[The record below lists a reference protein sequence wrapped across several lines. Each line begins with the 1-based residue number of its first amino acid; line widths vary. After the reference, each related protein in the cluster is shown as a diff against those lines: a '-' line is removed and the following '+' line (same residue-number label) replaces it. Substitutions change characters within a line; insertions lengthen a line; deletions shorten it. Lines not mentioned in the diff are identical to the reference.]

1 METDFSITE
10 YLGDSRAEMKCI
22 LKQRYSDFIVNEI
35 TPQRVVVEVC
45 CDEESVSS
53 EKETGTTIA
62 CSIDED
68 AKAPDGVS
76 SQQVK
81 DVDDILSD
89 ATKLVNISTEGMD
102 KEARTKI
109 HEWVRRRYHGKLS
122 SQTRDGSI
130 AISFSKNDNR
140 KRKVWPEARPDYLH
154 FTLSKENKDSHYALS
169 LIAKFLGIKAS
180 NFGTCGTKDRRA
192 ITSQRVSVYRIDADR
207 MRALNSRL
215 RGMRLSDFQYCPQP
229 CSLGQLWG
237 NQFRIVLRCL
247 NGCTDEEICAR
258 LEEFKSRGFINYFGT
273 QRFGSCGVAT
283 AEVGLAIL
291 KRRYEEAVRTVLKQ
305 RPAMGCLRDALEEWN
320 KSGNASLSIK
330 KLSGAQAFAS
340 IEAQLLTSL
349 AKSKDNFSAA
359 LMKLPRN
366 TRSLY
371 VHAYQSLVWNKA
383 FASIEAQLLTSL
395 AKSKDN
401 FSAALMKLPRNTR
414 SLYVHAY
421 QSLVWNKVASRR
433 IKEFGCGVIEGDID
447 VKGKKVEGDDISLVA
462 LPLPSSNM
470 KLPENEVGKWYKEYM
485 EVDGVTSDMFKSIES
500 HYAIGDVLRELIVKP
515 EDVEYQILKYSDKDT
530 RLQPDLN
537 GEYDKEKIGSGDL
550 RALSLKFSLPSGCY
564 ATVALRQL
572 TRIDMGKMAQSAG
585 GEESNSGQEDSSA
598 VA

>member
-371 VHAYQSLVWNKA
+371 VHAYQSLVWNK
-383 FASIEAQLLTSL
+383 
-395 AKSKDN
+395 
-401 FSAALMKLPRNTR
+401 
-414 SLYVHAY
+414 
-421 QSLVWNKVASRR
+421 VASRR

-447 VKGKKVEGDDISLVA
+447 VNGKKVEGDDISLVA

-470 KLPENEVGKWYKEYM
+470 KLPENEGIFLTSSLVSFNHEHGAGGAVAYNSRMFAMVATMAAYNDNNNVGKWYKEYM

-572 TRIDMGKMAQSAG
+572 TR
-585 GEESNSGQEDSSA
+585 
-598 VA
+598 